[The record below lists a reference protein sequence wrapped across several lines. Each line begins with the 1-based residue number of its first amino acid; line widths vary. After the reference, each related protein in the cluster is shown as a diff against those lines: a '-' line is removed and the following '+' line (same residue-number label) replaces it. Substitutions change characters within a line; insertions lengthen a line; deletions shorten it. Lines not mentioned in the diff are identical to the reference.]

1 MITRTLLLGLLGAV
15 AVPALSAQTAA
26 PDSAPPSTPPA
37 PTRLARASWTSDRMP
52 LQPGDLITIV
62 VDEQTAASERVSNVA
77 TGSRSQRAGLNANI
91 STDAALG
98 PNKGFGTSMDNSSRD
113 IGEAGRRGDLTA
125 VLTVRVVEVEP
136 NGVVK
141 IQGSKRVVVDGR
153 EQQVSLEG
161 LLRPE
166 DVHPGN
172 VVFSDR
178 IAEAVITY
186 RGKKIGPRTG
196 ILGRILSILWP

>member
-98 PNKGFGTSMDNSSRD
+98 PNKGFGTSMR
-113 IGEAGRRGDLTA
+113 
-125 VLTVRVVEVEP
+125 
-136 NGVVK
+136 
-141 IQGSKRVVVDGR
+141 SKNT
-153 EQQVSLEG
+153 S
-161 LLRPE
+161 
-166 DVHPGN
+166 
-172 VVFSDR
+172 
-178 IAEAVITY
+178 
-186 RGKKIGPRTG
+186 GPRTIG
-196 ILGRILSILWP
+196 TITSTSRRSGSSRVCGLASTLA